1 MPKPER
7 RDPAKEK
14 YWRQVLRQWR
24 RSGLTGRDFCAQQGL
39 GEPSFYAWRREIA
52 RRNQEQVRATRKTP
66 LGTRLPRG
74 VRVPTEL
81 AVSLARRQSP
91 GAAKPSFVKL
101 AIAAD
106 TTQPSAI
113 EVIVGPGRRLRVRP
127 GFDVDLLRQLLRLLE
142 EPSC

>member
-1 MPKPER
+1 
-7 RDPAKEK
+7 
-14 YWRQVLRQWR
+14 
-24 RSGLTGRDFCAQQGL
+24 
-39 GEPSFYAWRREIA
+39 
-52 RRNQEQVRATRKTP
+52 
-66 LGTRLPRG
+66 
-74 VRVPTEL
+74 
-81 AVSLARRQSP
+81 
-91 GAAKPSFVKL
+91 VKL